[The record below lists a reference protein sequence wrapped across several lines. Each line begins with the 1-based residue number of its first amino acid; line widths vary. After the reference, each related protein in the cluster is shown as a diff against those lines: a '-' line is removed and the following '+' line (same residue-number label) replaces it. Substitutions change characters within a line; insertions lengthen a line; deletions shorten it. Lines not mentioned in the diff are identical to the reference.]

1 MKAMGSPTKE
11 EMAKKRIEEELA
23 EKAPG
28 SVKPFFACCGGPVGT
43 MEKCICIVPPDQRE
57 QAGSV
62 YNNDLMFCLQRA
74 ASVLVMFGLFLV
86 LSLI

>member
-1 MKAMGSPTKE
+1 
-11 EMAKKRIEEELA
+11 
-23 EKAPG
+23 
-28 SVKPFFACCGGPVGT
+28 